1 MATSRPP
8 GTGPGNQLSIR
19 LTEDLSLELV
29 GKNIQVNVMWPG
41 SHRTGLVDEMWDS
54 GAAAGVTERL
64 EETRQQMVVQG
75 LAKYGTSFSVSLE
88 RATDLAVY
96 LASDVSGSL
105 SGRCFEAVDDFLNLS
120 HEIPEIMASDAYTL
134 RRVELE

>member
-1 MATSRPP
+1 
-8 GTGPGNQLSIR
+8 
-19 LTEDLSLELV
+19 
-29 GKNIQVNVMWPG
+29 
-41 SHRTGLVDEMWDS
+41 MWDS
-54 GAAAGVTERL
+54 AAAAGVTERL

-105 SGRCFEAVDDFLNLS
+105 TVAVVRLLMTF
-120 HEIPEIMASDAYTL
+120 
-134 RRVELE
+134 